1 MNSKPQVPSTGE
13 AVSTAFQLMMHNLPD
28 DQAHI
33 VAVRT
38 LPYLADRCPDAMR
51 DFTGEPICKR
61 KVISCPQESQIERLM
76 TDSGNFNLAIHLNDM
91 VEQFNAMIGYFK
103 AEDKS
108 FYQAHLAK
116 SICKFGGEIVSG
128 IDKDRCGEERSKQ
141 YTQWREAI
149 KILSEGCISLKSSE
163 ISSAA
168 HGVAHGTGTGEGD
181 NSKLNQ
187 LFDKLRKI
195 NPNTF
200 IQTNSIAN
208 AVKRNY
214 YNSQSMGSLSK
225 LILAQFIG
233 NGDVKIFRD
242 TLQSL
247 LEYHNFVPEHPL
259 VCVTSEQATLMQAA
273 AARF

>member
-1 MNSKPQVPSTGE
+1 MNSNPQVPPTGE
-13 AVSTAFQLMMHNLPD
+13 AVFTAFKLMMDNLPD
-28 DQAHI
+28 DQAHV

-38 LPYLADRCPDAMR
+38 LPYLANRCPAAMGE
-51 DFTGEPICKR
+51 FTGEPICKR

-91 VEQFNAMIGYFK
+91 VEEFNGMIGHFK
-103 AEDKS
+103 AEDIS
-108 FYQAHLAK
+108 FYQDHLAK

-149 KILSEGCISLKSSE
+149 EILSEGCISLKSSE

-168 HGVAHGTGTGEGD
+168 HGTGEGD
-181 NSKLNQ
+181 NGKLNQ
-187 LFDKLRKI
+187 FFDKLREI

-200 IQTNSIAN
+200 IQTTSIAN

>member
-1 MNSKPQVPSTGE
+1 MNSNPQVPSTVD
-13 AVSTAFQLMMHNLPD
+13 AVFTAFQLMMHNLPD
-28 DQAHI
+28 DQAHV

-38 LPYLADRCPDAMR
+38 LPYLANRCPDAMR
-51 DFTGEPICKR
+51 DYTGEPICKR

-91 VEQFNAMIGYFK
+91 VKQFNDMIGHFR
-103 AEDKS
+103 AEDIS

-141 YTQWREAI
+141 CTQWREAI
-149 KILSEGCISLKSSE
+149 EILSEGCISLKSSE
-163 ISSAA
+163 ISSAT
-168 HGVAHGTGTGEGD
+168 HGVAHGTGEGD

-187 LFDKLRKI
+187 FFDKLREI

-247 LEYHNFVPEHPL
+247 LDYHNFVPEHPL

-273 AARF
+273 AAKRF